1 MSKASYRK
9 GSAFELEAKK
19 AFQEAGFDCVKTGCY
34 EKHDLLVAI
43 DGQDR
48 IIEAKRRKRGFHS
61 LYSFIENAWAVV
73 HRDDYQEPLITLR
86 LDDFL
91 ALRGRG

>member
-1 MSKASYRK
+1 MTKKSQRK
-9 GSAFELEAKK
+9 GDAFELEAKK
-19 AFQEAGFDCVKTGCY
+19 AFQAAGFDCVKTGAY
-34 EKHDLLVAI
+34 QEHDLLVGI
-43 DGQDR
+43 DGRDR
-48 IIEAKRRKRGFHS
+48 IVECKRRKKGFHS